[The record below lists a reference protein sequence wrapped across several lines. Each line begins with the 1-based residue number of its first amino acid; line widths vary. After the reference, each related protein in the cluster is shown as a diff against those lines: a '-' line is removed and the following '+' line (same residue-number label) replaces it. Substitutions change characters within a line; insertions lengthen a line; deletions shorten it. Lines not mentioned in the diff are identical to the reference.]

1 MLSQFDPQ
9 IRDDVPSKVAE
20 CSQFWMTTF
29 DVLAKNKATAQFV
42 GIEKVPCRLKTAEC
56 PDHCHHAQ
64 DSAKF
69 KIETY
74 EEYEQVAKT
83 GDGKKD
89 QLIVSLSEDPEGPK
103 STRQEAGI
111 IAAIKALTPGQKV
124 RITWEHIYVS
134 EDGSKF
140 PQRPV
145 RAIEPL

>member
-1 MLSQFDPQ
+1 
-9 IRDDVPSKVAE
+9 
-20 CSQFWMTTF
+20 MTTF
-29 DVLAKNKATAQFV
+29 DVLAKNKATAEFV
-42 GIEKVPCRLKTAEC
+42 GIEKLPCRHRTADC
-56 PDHCHHAQ
+56 TDHCHHSQ

-69 KIETY
+69 KIVTY

-89 QLIVSLSEDPEGPK
+89 ELIVGLSEDPESPK
-103 STRQEAGI
+103 SNRQEPAI

-145 RAIEPL
+145 RAIEPI